1 MSSGKSGVPA
11 SGTRSRTGRVLILDD
26 DPRSAAAIVGVLA
39 DHLEVTVLGNA
50 AAGIDS
56 IVAGA
61 RYDVVLCDLTMSGMT
76 GPEIFARVCAASRR
90 QAARIVFISSSTVPL
105 GVADFLARVASPCM
119 QRPLNLEALRSL
131 VDRRVAEELA
141 RIPPQSARSG

>member
-1 MSSGKSGVPA
+1 
-11 SGTRSRTGRVLILDD
+11 VLIVDD

-50 AAGIDS
+50 AEGIDR
-56 IVAGA
+56 IAAGA
-61 RYDVVLCDLTMSGMT
+61 RYDVVLVDLTMRGMT

-90 QAARIVFISSSTVPL
+90 QAARIIFISSSTVPL
-105 GVADFLARVASPCM
+105 GVADFLSRVPNPCM
-119 QRPLNLEALRSL
+119 QRPLDLQALRAL

-141 RIPPQSARSG
+141 RTPPPSVRTG